1 MGPFKRPCVFLPL
14 DLEIIG
20 LVHEAVWAQIEAR
33 DPFRNRNED
42 GERQDAL
49 RKRLFALA
57 TPGTVDFDT
66 LYDNVLA
73 SMPDTRATFSELGS
87 SPQIGPLEV
96 DEGGAR

>member
-1 MGPFKRPCVFLPL
+1 MDSLRRPCVFLPL
-14 DLEIIG
+14 DLEIIS
-20 LVHEAVWAQIEAR
+20 LVHEAAWAQIEAR
-33 DPFRNRNED
+33 HPFRNRNED

-49 RKRLFALA
+49 RKRLFAIA

-73 SMPDTRATFSELGS
+73 SMPDTQAKGSELGT

-96 DEGGAR
+96 DEGIAR

>member
-1 MGPFKRPCVFLPL
+1 MDSSKRPCVFLPL
-14 DLEIIG
+14 DLEIID
-20 LVHEAVWAQIEAR
+20 LVHEAAWAQIEAR

-87 SPQIGPLEV
+87 SSQIDPLEV

>member
-1 MGPFKRPCVFLPL
+1 MDPFKRPCVFLPL
-14 DLEIIG
+14 DLEIID
-20 LVHEAVWAQIEAR
+20 LVHEAAWAQIEAR

-42 GERQDAL
+42 GERQDG

-73 SMPDTRATFSELGS
+73 SMPDTRATFSEVSS

-96 DEGGAR
+96 DEGGGR

>member
-1 MGPFKRPCVFLPL
+1 MDSFKRPCVFLPL
-14 DLEIIG
+14 DLEIID
-20 LVHEAVWAQIEAR
+20 LVHEAAWAQIEAR

-57 TPGTVDFDT
+57 TPGAVDFDT

-73 SMPDTRATFSELGS
+73 SMPDTRATFSEVGT
-87 SPQIGPLEV
+87 PQIDPLV
-96 DEGGAR
+96 DEGTAR

>member
-1 MGPFKRPCVFLPL
+1 MDSFKRPCVFLPL
-14 DLEIIG
+14 DLEIID
-20 LVHEAVWAQIEAR
+20 LVHEAAWAQIEAR

-73 SMPDTRATFSELGS
+73 SMPERATFSELGS
-87 SPQIGPLEV
+87 SPEIGPLEV

>member
-1 MGPFKRPCVFLPL
+1 MDPFKRPCVFLPL
-14 DLEIIG
+14 DLEIID
-20 LVHEAVWAQIEAR
+20 LVHEAAWAQIEAR

-42 GERQDAL
+42 GERQDG

-73 SMPDTRATFSELGS
+73 GMPDTRATFSEVSS

-96 DEGGAR
+96 DEGGGR

>member
-1 MGPFKRPCVFLPL
+1 MDSFKRPCVFLPL
-14 DLEIIG
+14 DLEIID
-20 LVHEAVWAQIEAR
+20 LVHEAAWAQIEAR

-42 GERQDAL
+42 GERQDG

-73 SMPDTRATFSELGS
+73 SMPDTRATFSEVSS

-96 DEGGAR
+96 DEGGGR

>member
-1 MGPFKRPCVFLPL
+1 MDPFKRPCVFLPL
-14 DLEIIG
+14 HLEIID
-20 LVHEAVWAQIEAR
+20 LVHEAAWAQIEAR

-42 GERQDAL
+42 GERQDG

-73 SMPDTRATFSELGS
+73 SMPDTRATFSEVSS

-96 DEGGAR
+96 DEGGGR